1 MKLKS
6 LINTIV
12 KNEHLIAF
20 DYNDKEDQI
29 LLVTELR
36 EVLFTL
42 TEDKDLIKSAVREAL
57 ELKSSDIVIIK
68 TESIFIKIFD
78 DSKRHRVTQEEQ
90 NTVANR
96 YNGIDEDELI
106 SFYNDFF
113 KKEENGNFFF
123 SVAEQFVTTYLL
135 EQHIDNATYEK
146 YVFPSI
152 QMIITKK
159 MMEKLDNNSDFFNGF
174 SGYIFRIHF
183 KEVFGHI
190 ADLMLKEVARSNQYI
205 NEFIKYYSQNVIA
218 VGGVKYKVPSLGAE
232 NGLKWN
238 IISILSIVKIYVKI
252 DISIQ
257 KLKED
262 FHRIDDEL
270 FGMHIDDLTPTEYQS
285 LLLKEKAT
293 LEHNIA
299 KGMVK
304 VDKCRDALDLAKESN
319 ERKELTKEINDL
331 KQELQELR
339 DKKTELTSKL
349 LNKHTIAK
357 YMELEKELERI
368 IRLVKSEE
376 KMLENNKAAYLSIR
390 SALVKALTS
399 KKQKL

>member
-152 QMIITKK
+152 QTIITKK
-159 MMEKLDNNSDFFNGF
+159 LMEKLDNNSDFFNGF

-257 KLKED
+257 KLKD
-262 FHRIDDEL
+262 
-270 FGMHIDDLTPTEYQS
+270 
-285 LLLKEKAT
+285 
-293 LEHNIA
+293 
-299 KGMVK
+299 
-304 VDKCRDALDLAKESN
+304 DKCRDALDLAKESN